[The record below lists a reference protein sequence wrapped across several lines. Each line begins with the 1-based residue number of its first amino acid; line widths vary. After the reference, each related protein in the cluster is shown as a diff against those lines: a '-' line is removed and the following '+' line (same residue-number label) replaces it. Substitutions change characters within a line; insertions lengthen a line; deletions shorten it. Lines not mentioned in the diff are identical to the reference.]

1 MMAASMTVEHGTWQ
15 ELRYNITEV
24 MTNQVGTYIQMSVT
38 LDKRQSNLTISI
50 NLNGKTDK
58 QSKPIL

>member
-1 MMAASMTVEHGTWQ
+1 MAASMTVEHGTWQ